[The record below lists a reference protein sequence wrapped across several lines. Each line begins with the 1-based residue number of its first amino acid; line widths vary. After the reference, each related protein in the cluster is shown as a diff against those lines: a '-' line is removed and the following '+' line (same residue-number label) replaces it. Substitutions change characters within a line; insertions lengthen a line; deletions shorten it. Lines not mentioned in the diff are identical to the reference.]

1 MVRLGYTV
9 DGALDVE
16 SDKLENM
23 LILNYQADSYLLYLL
38 KSFSRLGLC
47 FELYDVEGQVACS
60 LAEDGYVDARTHVS
74 SVLSYEGV
82 DSLLSSRVV
91 SEAFMQALSL
101 SGDEFLLLHSI
112 LQALYK
118 QSDKVNL
125 LQVVSGVRSFDSRES
140 SSVERSAA
148 ARLDWRLYLI
158 NDLLMHSVNEDTGLP
173 AEGQH
178 VFDLSNV
185 LSVEGRPL
193 LLCLLL
199 AKGLLD
205 GNDNGLQAIH
215 MGACERQ
222 AKIGILE
229 YVAFLKSLFP
239 ETRVMFACSP
249 PFPERYLGMF
259 QTVVLDKRSLAYLG
273 DRSVCQEVAA
283 ISEGEL
289 VFMQGSRMV
298 SFFYDRQDMKGS
310 MERQEK
316 PSMVEDRTVT
326 DKRLAKRI
334 LETLSKFD
342 DVTKTGIVQSLSI
355 DFPPEMVEFVLEE
368 LISLGYVLAEV
379 KKSRTGLTTKLA
391 ISMGGRSWLVKG
403 EGGE

>member
-1 MVRLGYTV
+1 
-9 DGALDVE
+9 
-16 SDKLENM
+16 
-23 LILNYQADSYLLYLL
+23 
-38 KSFSRLGLC
+38 
-47 FELYDVEGQVACS
+47 
-60 LAEDGYVDARTHVS
+60 
-74 SVLSYEGV
+74 
-82 DSLLSSRVV
+82 
-91 SEAFMQALSL
+91 MQALSL

-125 LQVVSGVRSFDSRES
+125 LQVVSGVRSFDSKES

-239 ETRVMFACSP
+239 EMRVMFACSP

-403 EGGE
+403 EGEE

>member
-1 MVRLGYTV
+1 
-9 DGALDVE
+9 
-16 SDKLENM
+16 
-23 LILNYQADSYLLYLL
+23 
-38 KSFSRLGLC
+38 
-47 FELYDVEGQVACS
+47 
-60 LAEDGYVDARTHVS
+60 
-74 SVLSYEGV
+74 
-82 DSLLSSRVV
+82 
-91 SEAFMQALSL
+91 
-101 SGDEFLLLHSI
+101 
-112 LQALYK
+112 
-118 QSDKVNL
+118 
-125 LQVVSGVRSFDSRES
+125 
-140 SSVERSAA
+140 
-148 ARLDWRLYLI
+148 
-158 NDLLMHSVNEDTGLP
+158 MHSVNEDTGLP